1 MAGCHPERLCYTFST
16 RPAYQAL
23 SRSEL
28 LMRVNM
34 PITQTERTF
43 PASERLISTTDLN
56 SHITYCN
63 DAFVALSGFTREE
76 LVGQPHNLV
85 RHPDMPAS
93 VFAHMWETIK
103 QGKPWMGVVK
113 NRSKQG
119 DYYWVSAYVTA
130 VYENGRIV
138 GYESVRSLPTR
149 DQVRRAEAL
158 YARLRAGKSAVSATS
173 SAAYHL
179 VRQLPMILCA
189 LALAVGVYLLDDLPS
204 IIMIPIVMVVLGGF
218 LEMRQR
224 RSIRNTLEEH
234 PKAFTS
240 SLVALTYSDNRG
252 PQAQL
257 DLAMLSEEARLQTA
271 LTRLADTGE
280 SVRQHAGR
288 SAQLSLRQAESLDQQ
303 RSEADQSATAINQMA
318 ATIQE
323 VTHNVQNTA
332 HAAEEA
338 DKLAQQGRGLAD
350 ESLLAI
356 RHMANSVTDIGNAV
370 GELASATQSIGSVVD
385 VITSIAQ
392 QTNLLALNAAIEAA
406 RAGEQGRGF
415 AVVADEV
422 RSLASRTQ
430 SSTEQIQQII
440 TSLRDGADR
449 AVQTAN
455 KGEQISQESVAS
467 VEAVQKAL
475 DGISQSVTRI
485 TGMSQQ
491 MASASEEQSHVAE
504 NISQQ
509 ITRIAQ
515 LCDES
520 ASQAQQG
527 SQISGELEE
536 MAQYLHSLAER
547 FSR

>member
-1 MAGCHPERLCYTFST
+1 MCYTFST

-204 IIMIPIVMVVLGGF
+204 IIMIPIVMVLLGGF

-392 QTNLLALNAAIEAA
+392 KTNLLALNAAIEAA

>member
-1 MAGCHPERLCYTFST
+1 MRL
-16 RPAYQAL
+16 
-23 SRSEL
+23 
-28 LMRVNM
+28 NM
-34 PITQTERTF
+34 PVTQNERTF
-43 PASERLISTTDLN
+43 PANERLISTTDMN

-63 DAFVALSGFTREE
+63 DAFVSISGFTREE

-85 RHPDMPAS
+85 RHPDMPPS

-113 NRSKQG
+113 NRAKNG
-119 DYYWVSAYVTA
+119 DFYWVSAYVTA
-130 VYENGRIV
+130 VYENGRMV

-158 YARLRAGKSAVSATS
+158 YARLRAGKPAVSLLGSTLF
-173 SAAYHL
+173 HL
-179 VRQLPMILCA
+179 SRQLPIVVA
-189 LALAVGVYLLDDLPS
+189 TAVLAVGNFLMSDFLFTFLLLA
-204 IIMIPIVMVVLGGF
+204 VL
-218 LEMRQR
+218 LILAAYQEVRHR
-224 RSIRNTLEEH
+224 RSLQKTLDEH

-240 SLVALTYSDNRG
+240 PLVALTYSDNRG
-252 PQAQL
+252 PQARL
-257 DLAMLSEEARLQTA
+257 DLAMISEEARLQTA
-271 LTRLADTGE
+271 LTRLVDTGE
-280 SVRQHAGR
+280 GVKQRAGQ
-288 SAQLSLRQAESLDQQ
+288 SAQLSVQQARSLDQQ
-303 RSEADQSATAINQMA
+303 RNETEQSATAINQMA

-323 VTHNVQNTA
+323 VTHNVQSTA
-332 HAAEEA
+332 HAATEA
-338 DKLAQQGRGLAD
+338 DELAQKGRNLAD

-356 RHMANSVTDIGNAV
+356 RHMANSVNEIGHAV
-370 GELASATQSIGSVVD
+370 GELAGSTQSIGSVVD

-430 SSTEQIQQII
+430 SSTEEIQKII

-449 AVQTAN
+449 AVATAAR
-455 KGEQISQESVAS
+455 GEQISQESVAS
-467 VEAVQKAL
+467 VEAVQQAL
-475 DGISQSVTRI
+475 DGISKAVTRI

-504 NISQQ
+504 NINQQ

-515 LCDES
+515 LCDQS
-520 ASQAQQG
+520 AAQAQQG
-527 SQISGELEE
+527 SNISRELEE